1 MPTSA
6 ARGSKKSNPNQP
18 PNMTSIY
25 DLDLGEPVPMDELA
39 DELRSNENTP
49 LVRGLLQWMRRE
61 SIGGY
66 SAAAERSADD
76 KPGTA
81 FQLGGAQA
89 WREVAESIWQMA
101 STDPDSS
108 DPDS

>member
-25 DLDLGEPVPMDELA
+25 DLDLGEPVSMDELA
-39 DELRSNENTP
+39 DELRSNESTP

-61 SIGGY
+61 AIGGFG
-66 SAAAERSADD
+66 AAAALASED
-76 KPGTA
+76 KPGQQ

-89 WREVAESIWQMA
+89 WCEAAESIWRMS
-101 STDPDSS
+101 STDPET
-108 DPDS
+108 